1 MTLVLPETLASMSRE
16 QVTELACRAH
26 LGVWTEHKRRLP
38 MTPLHWEWTEL
49 LMRERRLCVIAPR
62 EHGKTATFT
71 VHHLAWRSMYT
82 PGLWS
87 MVFSQT
93 VEQSKNLLRK
103 IVETVDQTAPW
114 MLRRVR
120 QKSALKVQFA
130 NGAWIVG
137 AGAGTSV
144 RGPHPDI
151 IVGDDVLDEKLCLT
165 ELQRKRTERW
175 WLGTVG
181 GMGHGGDQ
189 RWVQRFPGSPW
200 QQVKIPPTRMYL
212 VGTPFHEQDLLNS
225 MATNPMY
232 KFYRYAAEYR
242 PIDLVPGTLAVA
254 AS

>member
-26 LGVWTEHKRRLP
+26 LGVWTEQKRRLS

-49 LMRERRLCVIAPR
+49 VLRERRLCVIAPR
-62 EHGKTATFT
+62 EHGKTVTFT

-87 MVFSQT
+87 YVFSQT
-93 VEQSKNLLRK
+93 DDQSKEIVQK
-103 IVETVDQTAPW
+103 IVDTVEQTAPW
-114 MLRRVR
+114 MLRRVQ
-120 QKSALKVQFA
+120 QKNALKVQFA
-130 NGAWIVG
+130 NGARVVG
-137 AGAGTSV
+137 AGAGKSV

-151 IVGDDVLDEKLCLT
+151 IVGDDVLEEKLCLT

-175 WLGTVG
+175 WKGTVG
-181 GMGHGGDQ
+181 GMAHAGTV
-189 RWVQRFPGSPW
+189 RWVRPFPGAPW
-200 QQVKIPPTRMYL
+200 RQVTIPATKIFL
-212 VGTPFHEQDLLNS
+212 VGTPFHEQDLLNG
-225 MATNPMY
+225 MAGNSMY